1 MKSLSSTLRRAVV
14 PPVLMMLLLLLLSS
28 AVAAQTRAWLDRDRI
43 NANETVTL
51 NIKTDGMARP
61 DYAPLLHDFAISGRS
76 SRTEMDNNGVHSLY
90 AVALQPRRAGRIVIP
105 ALSVGGARTLPV
117 ILQVEAVS
125 APAPAH
131 AGDDVF
137 LESEPDDPDPYV
149 QQTVGWVVRLY
160 SAAPL
165 VSGGLDQPAPDGASL
180 QQVGEDVRYSREVAG
195 RRYTVIERRYQLIP
209 ERSGAVTVPGARF
222 EGRGTGGFFD
232 ELFGDRGGS
241 LSAQAPTRV
250 LQVHS
255 APADAP
261 QPWLPLR
268 NLQLRYV
275 TTPSDLRA
283 GSAGTLTIQAV
294 ADGATAA
301 QMPELQLPPI
311 DGVQVFP
318 EPVQA
323 DETFRDGRP
332 QVKLTRRFALVPARA
347 GAVTLSG
354 MRIGWWDVASGTP
367 RAASLP
373 PLSWQVAAAQG
384 GSRDT
389 AAPAAGTTVAS
400 SGSTIS
406 PSTAISGA
414 TNRSWVLATL
424 LFAALWLFTLVWAL
438 HQRARSMAAPKPASH
453 SAGNA
458 TTPNPEALKRA
469 LATGDF
475 AEVAQTLCAM
485 AQPPAHDLD
494 ALLARLGEPAQC
506 AAVEALQRARWG
518 GGDGPAAREQ
528 LRRAFA
534 QGPKWRSVASA
545 PFSPLP
551 PLYPTG
557 KADRGRQ

>member
-1 MKSLSSTLRRAVV
+1 M
-14 PPVLMMLLLLLLSS
+14 
-28 AVAAQTRAWLDRDRI
+28 
-43 NANETVTL
+43 
-51 NIKTDGMARP
+51 
-61 DYAPLLHDFAISGRS
+61 
-76 SRTEMDNNGVHSLY
+76 
-90 AVALQPRRAGRIVIP
+90 
-105 ALSVGGARTLPV
+105 
-117 ILQVEAVS
+117 LQVEAVS
-125 APAPAH
+125 AAAPSR

-165 VSGGLDQPAPDGASL
+165 VSGELDQPAPDGASL
-180 QQVGEDVRYSREVAG
+180 QQIGEDVRYSRELAG

-232 ELFGDRGGS
+232 ELFGNRGGA
-241 LSAQAPTRV
+241 LSAAAPTRV

-255 APADAP
+255 APTNAP

-268 NLQLRYV
+268 DLQLRYASA
-275 TTPSDLRA
+275 PRELRA
-283 GSAGTLTIQAV
+283 GSAGAVVIEAV

-301 QMPELQLPPI
+301 QMPELQLPPM
-311 DGVQVFP
+311 DGVQAFP

-332 QVKLTRRFALVPARA
+332 RVKLTRRFSLVPSRA
-347 GAVTLSG
+347 GTVSLPGLSV
-354 MRIGWWDVASGTP
+354 GWWDVTSATP
-367 RAASLP
+367 RTASLP
-373 PLSWQVAAAQG
+373 PLSWRVAAAQG
-384 GSRDT
+384 GRDT
-389 AAPAAGTTVAS
+389 TVSAPGTTVVS
-400 SGSTIS
+400 PGSVSRLSAVTG
-406 PSTAISGA
+406 GA
-414 TNRSWVLATL
+414 NRGWVLATL

-438 HQRARSMAAPKPASH
+438 HHRAHPAAVPKQASH
-453 SAGNA
+453 SSADA
-458 TTPNPEALKRA
+458 AAPNRDALKRA

-485 AQPPAHDLD
+485 AQPPVQELD
-494 ALLARLGEPAQC
+494 ALLARLDDPAQRN
-506 AAVEALQRARWG
+506 ALEALQRARWG

-534 QGPKWRSVASA
+534 HGPKWRTVASV

-551 PLYPTG
+551 PLYPSG
-557 KADRGRQ
+557 KG

>member
-1 MKSLSSTLRRAVV
+1 MRSLSSTLRRAVV
-14 PPVLMMLLLLLLSS
+14 PPALMMLLLLLLSS

-61 DYAPLLHDFAISGRS
+61 DYAPLLLDFAISGRS

-105 ALSVGGARTLPV
+105 ALSVGGARTQPV
-117 ILQVEAVS
+117 ILQVEAMS

-131 AGDDVF
+131 PGDDVF

-165 VSGGLDQPAPDGASL
+165 VSGGLEQPAPDGASL

-232 ELFGDRGGS
+232 ELFGDRGGA

-255 APADAP
+255 APANAP

-367 RAASLP
+367 RVASLP
-373 PLSWQVAAAQG
+373 PLSWRVAAAQG
-384 GSRDT
+384 GSRDS
-389 AAPAAGTTVAS
+389 AATAAGTTVEPPGAVSPLRAVS
-400 SGSTIS
+400 SG
-406 PSTAISGA
+406 
-414 TNRSWVLATL
+414 TNRGWVLATL

-438 HQRARSMAAPKPASH
+438 HQRARPVAASKPASH

-458 TTPNPEALKRA
+458 TAPNPDSLKRA

-475 AEVAQTLCAM
+475 AEVAQTLCTM
-485 AQPPAHDLD
+485 ARPPVDDLD
-494 ALLARLGEPAQC
+494 ALLARLDDPAQC
-506 AAVEALQRARWG
+506 AALEALQRARWG

-534 QGPKWRSVASA
+534 RGPKWRSVASA
-545 PFSPLP
+545 PPSPLP

-557 KADRGRQ
+557 KG